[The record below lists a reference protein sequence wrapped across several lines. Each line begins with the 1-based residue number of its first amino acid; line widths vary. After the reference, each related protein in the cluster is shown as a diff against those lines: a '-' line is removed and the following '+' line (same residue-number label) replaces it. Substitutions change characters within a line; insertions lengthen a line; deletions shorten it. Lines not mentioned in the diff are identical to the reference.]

1 MLETAHFMYLDVP
14 LLELT
19 YEDGKL
25 INSVDLGFRTNIPH
39 VDMILELPLHSL
51 GLYLLSRRHSS
62 RRLNRSEVFEGQH
75 LTPFEELKF
84 YGGADLDD
92 NCYVRFD
99 WFPYTSHDLFDL
111 PSSINRVS
119 SSPKGNQPKWET
131 GTKFYKQD
139 NFPNESLA
147 EYLISLFLESSNCP
161 VPFIPYRLETR
172 DICSSPNYKPRYLM
186 FPFAQM
192 LTFEL
197 TFDESNQKVGKGSPT
212 FNSWYKRVW
221 SRLSAEGRADYLVEL
236 FAKYGVPQEES
247 LAYLTAMVELDTLV
261 FNTDR
266 HFNNFGLIYDLEE
279 QRYKPMFLFD
289 QGFSLA
295 VGEGIF
301 GSVRKLTDPYR
312 VKMQPFSTTL
322 SKNRRALPDFK
333 FEFDVV
339 KFIVLLDE
347 TNILTKE
354 ELKETTQFRILKRR
368 LATEYQTDVL
378 GRAILKT
385 IISCGY

>member
-1 MLETAHFMYLDVP
+1 MLETAHFMYWDTP

-25 INSVDLGFRTNIPH
+25 IKSVDLGVRTNIPH
-39 VDMILELPLHSL
+39 VDMILDLPLHSL
-51 GLYLLSRRHSS
+51 GLYLLSRIHSS
-62 RRLNRSEVFEGQH
+62 GRLNRSEVFEGQY
-75 LTPFEELKF
+75 LTTFEELKF

-111 PSSINRVS
+111 PSSTNRVS

-221 SRLSAEGRADYLVEL
+221 SRLSAEGRVNYLVEL
-236 FAKYGVPQEES
+236 FAKYGVP
-247 LAYLTAMVELDTLV
+247 
-261 FNTDR
+261 
-266 HFNNFGLIYDLEE
+266 
-279 QRYKPMFLFD
+279 
-289 QGFSLA
+289 
-295 VGEGIF
+295 
-301 GSVRKLTDPYR
+301 
-312 VKMQPFSTTL
+312 
-322 SKNRRALPDFK
+322 
-333 FEFDVV
+333 
-339 KFIVLLDE
+339 
-347 TNILTKE
+347 KE
-354 ELKETTQFRILKRR
+354 
-368 LATEYQTDVL
+368 
-378 GRAILKT
+378 
-385 IISCGY
+385 

>member
-62 RRLNRSEVFEGQH
+62 GRLNRSEVFEGQH

-368 LATEYQTDVL
+368 LAIEYQTDVL
-378 GRAILKT
+378 GRDILKT